1 MSRNSFLDQENI
13 DLLWEV
19 ITSEQS
25 LTGRSPEVISELF
38 NANLRGFF
46 ESADN
51 KSNTLI
57 DLNKKYILLIISYVQ
72 KHIPLVKKIK
82 IHDSDD
88 TSLVTR
94 TDIQNN
100 KRSSFD
106 KKYKQMQDDFTD
118 SMTLKVPPA
127 PVFKDDMEL
136 AIKQI
141 TEQRKYDIENI
152 STKFIKIHEDDEP
165 IADVKKQIRWLDET
179 PVSVDIFS
187 KLKKNDMDP
196 VKGLYDRIET
206 LDNKVNQ
213 LTNLVRNLLEERK
226 TSSEV

>member
-1 MSRNSFLDQENI
+1 MSRNSFLEQENI

-25 LTGRSPEVISELF
+25 LAGRSPEVISELF
-38 NANLRGFF
+38 NSNLRGFF

-72 KHIPLVKKIK
+72 KHIPPVKKIK
-82 IHDSDD
+82 IHDSVD

-94 TDIQNN
+94 LDIQND
-100 KRSSFD
+100 KRSSFEQ
-106 KKYKQMQDDFTD
+106 KYKQMQQEFTD
-118 SMTLKVPPA
+118 SMTLKVPPV
-127 PVFKDDMEL
+127 PVFKDEPIGEMEL
-136 AIKQI
+136 AIKRI

-152 STKFIKIHEDDEP
+152 STKFISIHDEVEP
-165 IADVKKQIRWLDET
+165 AADMKKQIRWLDET
-179 PVSVDIFS
+179 PASVDIFS
-187 KLKKNDMDP
+187 KLKKNDP
-196 VKGLYDRIET
+196 EPTLYDRIET

-213 LTNLVRNLLEERK
+213 LTDLVMKLMNRENNQD
-226 TSSEV
+226 